1 MGLEPTAS
9 GATTRCSNRLSHA
22 HHKMIVVC
30 IYLVK
35 SDIFPPLIKLILIIN
50 CPFLG
55 KRKVVT
61 DYCVTVG
68 PLPIIYGRIIPL
80 FRSVY
85 KV

>member
-1 MGLEPTAS
+1 MGLEPTTS

-30 IYLVK
+30 IDLVK
-35 SDIFPPLIKLILIIN
+35 SDIFSPFIEITFIIN

-61 DYCVTVG
+61 DYWVTVLIAKYM
-68 PLPIIYGRIIPL
+68 P
-80 FRSVY
+80 
-85 KV
+85 

>member
-22 HHKMIVVC
+22 HHKMIVVG
-30 IYLVK
+30 YNTDLVK
-35 SDIFPPLIKLILIIN
+35 SDIFPLFIELTFIIN

-61 DYCVTVG
+61 DYRV
-68 PLPIIYGRIIPL
+68 
-80 FRSVY
+80 SV
-85 KV
+85 